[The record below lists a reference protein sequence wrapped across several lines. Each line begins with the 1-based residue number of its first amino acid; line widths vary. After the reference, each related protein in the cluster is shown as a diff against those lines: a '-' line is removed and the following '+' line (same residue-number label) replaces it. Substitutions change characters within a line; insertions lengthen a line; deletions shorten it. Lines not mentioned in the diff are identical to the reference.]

1 MPDSIDVSPRYVRR
15 ARQLATRRNQ
25 SFEDDDNWD
34 NDAKTYGVEA
44 KERNFRGLMG
54 ELAFGEY
61 ADLTVDT
68 EEYERTD
75 GGEDFTMEYEGVS
88 CTFDIKIAQ
97 KKPYALFVKEGCVGA
112 DYYIQGHLNGQTVNF
127 LGMAARKDV
136 LSTELSE
143 TPPEYDHRNYEVPV
157 ADLQPIPEPEALKP
171 IGSN

>member
-1 MPDSIDVSPRYVRR
+1 
-15 ARQLATRRNQ
+15 
-25 SFEDDDNWD
+25 
-34 NDAKTYGVEA
+34 
-44 KERNFRGLMG
+44 
-54 ELAFGEY
+54 
-61 ADLTVDT
+61 
-68 EEYERTD
+68 
-75 GGEDFTMEYEGVS
+75 MEYEVVV